1 MPTYTITL
9 DDDET
14 KVFNHFHDPQNWA
27 ETLFVN
33 RANVAMQELF
43 RVELTKAKLN
53 GKLVPADMEQ
63 AVLNSDE
70 QSIAERN
77 AEAAI
82 AGPNPNNEHSRLVAQ
97 GLGSPVDPMPAN
109 AVVDPNNPGNVAV
122 PPTGTV
128 KI

>member
-1 MPTYTITL
+1 MVEYTITL

-14 KVFNHFHDPQNWA
+14 KVFNHFHNPHEWA
-27 ETLFVN
+27 ETLFTN

-43 RVELTKAKLN
+43 RIELTKAKLN
-53 GKLVPADMEQ
+53 GKLVPADIEQ

-77 AEAAI
+77 ADAAA

-97 GLGSPVDPMPAN
+97 GQGSPVDPAPSN
-109 AVVDPNNPGNVAV
+109 AVADPNNPGTIAI
-122 PPTGTV
+122 PPPGTV
-128 KI
+128 RI